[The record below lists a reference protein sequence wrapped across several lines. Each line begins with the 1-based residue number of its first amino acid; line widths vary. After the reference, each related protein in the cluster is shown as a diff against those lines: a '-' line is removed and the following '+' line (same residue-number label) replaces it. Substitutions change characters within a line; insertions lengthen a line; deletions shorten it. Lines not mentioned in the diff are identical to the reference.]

1 MLKSSDSLGAA
12 ARVALILFC
21 IFQAGELTLTSAS
34 KLSYRL
40 LAQNKYVNTYDTPE
54 TGRPNGRLQAK
65 AWGWGP

>member
-21 IFQAGELTLTSAS
+21 IFQAGTLTLTSPS

-40 LAQNKYVNTYDTPE
+40 LAENKYVNTYDTPE
-54 TGRPNGRLQAK
+54 TGGTNVCLHAK
-65 AWGWGP
+65 AWRWGP